1 MEEALRREI
10 AALCQKVAGRGW
22 VANHDG
28 NASARAGDRFVAS
41 PTAVHKGDV
50 RPEMCVVLDAEGKVV
65 GGERKV
71 FSEISLHLAC
81 VRVRPDIGFV
91 LHAHPPVATGWA
103 VAGESFFDPPFL
115 AEPVVSLGASIP
127 LVPYVAP
134 GGPTGGLE
142 DAIGRCDAVLLA
154 NHGVITVGKDAE
166 QAFLRMELVEHLAR
180 IALTARQLG
189 GARPIPTEDVDKL
202 LAARA
207 KAGLGPQAVA
217 GAQGAP
223 SFATGAEPRP
233 DVSSVVREA
242 LRRLG

>member
-1 MEEALRREI
+1 MEEALRKHI
-10 AALCQKVAGRGW
+10 AALCEKVAARGW

-28 NASARAGDRFVAS
+28 NASARHGERFVAS

-50 RPEMCVVLDAEGKVV
+50 RPEMCVVVDAEGKVV
-65 GGERKV
+65 VGERKV
-71 FSEISLHLAC
+71 FSEMALHLA
-81 VRVRPDIGFV
+81 VYRARPDVGFV

-115 AEPVVSLGASIP
+115 AEPVVSLGASVP

-134 GGPTGGLE
+134 GGPTSGLE

-154 NHGVITVGKDAE
+154 NHGVLAVGKDAE
-166 QAFLRMELVEHLAR
+166 QAYLRMELVEHLAK

-189 GARPIPTEDVDKL
+189 GARPIPADDVEKL

-207 KAGLGPQAVA
+207 KAGLGPQAGPVA
-217 GAQGAP
+217 ASSGAP
-223 SFATGAEPRP
+223 TSEVRP
-233 DVSSVVREA
+233 DVGALVRDA
-242 LRRLG
+242 LSRLG